1 MDGDEPKRYH
11 GGTSPEEPA
20 MAKTTKRQALSDVL
34 KRFLSGPEDAS
45 EVYWALV
52 GVTATGDATGDLWGD
67 RPRTVTVFKSK
78 QLALD
83 ALAIAG
89 QPSPE
94 PPARMKRWDVRGLS
108 SDAVQ
113 WLQSEPSL
121 EPYLATGVQNSHL
134 VAHPLSDT
142 KGY

>member
-1 MDGDEPKRYH
+1 
-11 GGTSPEEPA
+11 
-20 MAKTTKRQALSDVL
+20 MAKTTKRQAMSDVL

-45 EVYWALV
+45 EHYWALV
-52 GVTATGDATGDLWGD
+52 GVTAAGEATGDLWGD

-78 QLALD
+78 QLAED
-83 ALAIAG
+83 ALAVAG

-108 SDAVQ
+108 DDAIE
-113 WLQSEPSL
+113 WLQREPSL
-121 EPYLATGVQNSHL
+121 EPYLATGLHDGRL
-134 VAHPLSDT
+134 VAAPLSDT